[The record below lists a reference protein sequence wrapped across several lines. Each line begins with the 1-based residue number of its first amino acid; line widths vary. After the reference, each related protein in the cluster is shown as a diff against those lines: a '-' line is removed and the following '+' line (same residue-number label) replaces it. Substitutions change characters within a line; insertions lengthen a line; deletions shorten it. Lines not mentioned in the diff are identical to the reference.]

1 MLQNKKMSSTHLSN
15 QRQKEILLGFIEL
28 MDDKKVYLMPGI
40 NLNIIAEMIETN
52 RQYLSQTINNYYH
65 QNFNQI
71 INTLRIRD
79 AKLLLIEDKFEKYT
93 IESIAESVGFKNRTS
108 FISAFKK
115 VCGKTPSEFRK
126 EMADSNAKMENENY

>member
-1 MLQNKKMSSTHLSN
+1 MSSTHLSN

>member
-28 MDDKKVYLMPGI
+28 LDDKKVYLMPGI

-71 INTLRIRD
+71 INNLRIRD
-79 AKLLLIEDKFEKYT
+79 AKLLLLEDKFEKYT

-115 VCGKTPSEFRK
+115 VCGTTPSQYR
-126 EMADSNAKMENENY
+126 NENRQSVKIDKS

>member
-15 QRQKEILLGFIEL
+15 QQQKEILLGFIEL
-28 MDDKKVYLMPGI
+28 MDDQKVYLMPGI
-40 NLNIIAEMIETN
+40 NLNIIAEMIKTN

-71 INTLRIRD
+71 INSLRIRD
-79 AKLLLIEDKFEKYT
+79 ARLLLIEDKFEKYT

-108 FISAFKK
+108 FISSFKK
-115 VCGKTPSEFRK
+115 ICGKTPSEFRK
-126 EMADSNAKMENENY
+126 EMACSNAKTENENY